1 MGRIATALSLW
12 LIALMGL
19 GACSQAES
27 PATTGG
33 PRVENSRIVFPPNS
47 PQLAALTIV
56 NAEAAAPAVA
66 RLPGRLLWDE
76 EHTARIFPPFGGRVL
91 RIDARPGDVLKAGQ
105 ALAHLSSPEFGD
117 AQAIANKTD
126 ADLALARKNLARVK
140 LLVDNGVAPQK
151 DLAAAEAD
159 VADRR
164 AEHAQAAARI
174 KLYGTS
180 TNVDAS
186 LVLTAP
192 IAGTVVERNINP
204 GQEVRPDMST
214 GNAPALFVIT
224 DPTRLWMVL
233 DATERELPMLT
244 VGTPMTFRT
253 SAYPGE
259 TFAARIIAVND
270 FVDPQSRTIKVRC
283 AVDNR
288 DRRLK
293 GEMFVTGELR
303 GPARS
308 GVTVPAKAVFLV
320 GTRHYVFV
328 EESTGQFARVE
339 VDGLDE
345 KGGPVLVGVGLRKDQ
360 RVVVEGSLFL
370 QQIFQQKGG
379 EPGAKR

>member
-1 MGRIATALSLW
+1 MGRIVSARHLW
-12 LIALMGL
+12 LAALVVL
-19 GACSQAES
+19 GACSQAEQ
-27 PATTGG
+27 PAGTSG
-33 PRVENSRIVFPPNS
+33 PRVENGRVVFPANS

-56 NAEAAAPAVA
+56 NAETAAPAVVK
-66 RLPGRLLWDE
+66 LPGRLLWDE
-76 EHTARIFPPFGGRVL
+76 ERTARIFPAFGGRVL

-105 ALAHLSSPEFGD
+105 PLAHLSSPEFGD
-117 AQAIANKTD
+117 AQALASKAE

-151 DLAAAEAD
+151 DLAAAEAEL
-159 VADRR
+159 ADRR
-164 AEHAQAAARI
+164 AEHAQATARI
-174 KLYGTS
+174 KLYGGS
-180 TNVDAS
+180 PNVDAS

-224 DPTRLWMVL
+224 DPTRLWLGL
-233 DATERELPMLT
+233 DATERDLPLLA
-244 VGTPMTFRT
+244 VGNAITFRT
-253 SAYPGE
+253 TAYPGE
-259 TFAARIIAVND
+259 SFTAKIIAVSD
-270 FVDPQSRTIKVRC
+270 FVDPQTRTIKLRC

-293 GEMFVTGELR
+293 GEMFVTGELQ
-303 GPARS
+303 GPPRA

-328 EESTGQFARVE
+328 EETTGRFARAE

-345 KGGPVLVGVGLRKDQ
+345 KGGPVLVTTGLRKDQ

-379 EPGAKR
+379 EPGARR